1 MRIRTEQ
8 LGDTPQTRLVNEAA
22 FAGESEAHLVDL
34 LRERAHPLIS
44 LVAETR
50 PSAPV
55 ATTP

>member
-1 MRIRTEQ
+1 MRIRPEQ
-8 LGDTPQTRLVNEAA
+8 PDDTPQTRLVNEAA
-22 FAGESEAHLVDL
+22 FAHEAEANLVDL